1 MIADSTATV
10 LVVSRLALAA
20 TTRGADPVSEVCGA
34 PGSRRWLCDL
44 VADHT
49 TSQSALRVANWLSP
63 WLTALLVII
72 AAIVVNRVAR
82 FVVRRTVTRAITVQR
97 GGSHRVQRAATIS
110 DALCSLVSIVVVVVT
125 LFAVLAAFGVN
136 LAPLLAGAGL
146 AGVVIGFGA
155 QNLLR
160 DVIAGIF
167 MVFEDQ
173 FGVGDR
179 IDVGLAAGTVESL
192 TLRVTRLRDDAGV
205 VWHVPNGAVTRVAN
219 FSAADGARS
228 DTPPDTPPAS

>member
-1 MIADSTATV
+1 MVPT
-10 LVVSRLALAA
+10 VVSVL
-20 TTRGADPVSEVCGA
+20 GAVDPRTDVCGPA
-34 PGSRRWLCDL
+34 GSRRWLCDL

-49 TSQSALRVANWLSP
+49 TSHGALRVADALAP
-63 WLTALLVII
+63 WLNAVLVIVG
-72 AAIVVNRVAR
+72 AVVANRALRWFVRRAVAR
-82 FVVRRTVTRAITVQR
+82 TISLRPSASPRA
-97 GGSHRVQRAATIS
+97 QRAATIS

-125 LFAVLAAFGVN
+125 VFWVLAALGVN

-146 AGVVIGFGA
+146 AGVVLGFGA

-179 IDVGLAAGTVESL
+179 IDSGLATGTVESV

-205 VWHVPNGAVTRVAN
+205 VWHVPNGAITRIAN
-219 FSAADGARS
+219 LSQRPGSAPNAVE
-228 DTPPDTPPAS
+228 